1 MSRYLEILLNL
12 PLHQSFTYAIP
23 DTLKEENL
31 SGRRVEV
38 DFGSRR
44 MTGYP
49 VSMAETLPASLPVS
63 PDRLKTVR
71 RVIDKEAVYGQQEL
85 ELARRIAAF
94 YLCSPGEALAAMIPS
109 GRRESG
115 EAGALF
121 ESEEISAAPL
131 ELSIEQQKAVDT
143 ILDESDARPVY
154 LFGLTGTGKT
164 EVFLRSAEVILARG
178 RGVLYLVPEIS
189 LTHQVEKAIKTRF
202 GDTAAVLH
210 SGLTGSRRLGEW
222 MRIRRGQA
230 RIVIGARS
238 AIFAPLPDPGL
249 IIIDEEHDGSYK
261 SGTTPRYHA
270 RQVAMMRC
278 KGNTTLVMGSATPS
292 LEAWKAVTDGTL
304 RSCTLTRRLSGGEPP
319 RIEVIPLKDTAGA
332 LSPEL
337 QTAIQ
342 ETSRRGRQTILFL
355 NRRGFTHVYRCKTC
369 GYTLHCRHCA
379 VPLTLHKKK
388 GIMKCHYCGWQTP
401 PPVHCPE
408 CGSLDAGYA
417 GFGTEFIEEEVRRT
431 FTNLR
436 VERIDTDSIS
446 GKDTL
451 IEALSSFRDGKTDI
465 LLGTQMVAKGLN
477 FPGVSLVGI
486 VLADTGLNMPDFR
499 AAERVFALIMQV
511 AGRAGRFF
519 PDGRVLIQTW
529 DPSSPAIS
537 YAGRSDLKGFYE
549 REMEQRR
556 LLGFPPFSRLIRLVF
571 RSKNEKQAMNGAA
584 GAAEILETLI
594 KEPDELLGPAECPV
608 AAIAGN
614 FRYQVILKG
623 EDLNRLR
630 KAAQQFL
637 NGWKAPGPL
646 YIEVDVDPVHL
657 L

>member
-1 MSRYLEILLNL
+1 
-12 PLHQSFTYAIP
+12 
-23 DTLKEENL
+23 
-31 SGRRVEV
+31 
-38 DFGSRR
+38 
-44 MTGYP
+44 
-49 VSMAETLPASLPVS
+49 
-63 PDRLKTVR
+63 
-71 RVIDKEAVYGQQEL
+71 
-85 ELARRIAAF
+85 
-94 YLCSPGEALAAMIPS
+94 
-109 GRRESG
+109 
-115 EAGALF
+115 
-121 ESEEISAAPL
+121 
-131 ELSIEQQKAVDT
+131 
-143 ILDESDARPVY
+143 
-154 LFGLTGTGKT
+154 
-164 EVFLRSAEVILARG
+164 
-178 RGVLYLVPEIS
+178 
-189 LTHQVEKAIKTRF
+189 
-202 GDTAAVLH
+202 
-210 SGLTGSRRLGEW
+210 
-222 MRIRRGQA
+222 
-230 RIVIGARS
+230 
-238 AIFAPLPDPGL
+238 
-249 IIIDEEHDGSYK
+249 
-261 SGTTPRYHA
+261 
-270 RQVAMMRC
+270 
-278 KGNTTLVMGSATPS
+278 
-292 LEAWKAVTDGTL
+292 
-304 RSCTLTRRLSGGEPP
+304 
-319 RIEVIPLKDTAGA
+319 
-332 LSPEL
+332 
-337 QTAIQ
+337 
-342 ETSRRGRQTILFL
+342 
-355 NRRGFTHVYRCKTC
+355 
-369 GYTLHCRHCA
+369 
-379 VPLTLHKKK
+379 
-388 GIMKCHYCGWQTP
+388 MKCHYCGWQTP